1 MSLTLRLLRSDEPVA
16 PITALLHRAY
26 ARLAAMGLNYTA
38 VDQGDDVT
46 ARRAR
51 RGACLVAEV
60 DGRLVGTLA
69 FHGPDPA
76 SEAAWC
82 RRDDVVVL
90 EQFAVDPDVQGQ
102 GIGAA
107 LMDEAEAR
115 ARATGAAWVVGDT
128 ARPAAHL
135 IALYTARGYAI
146 VDRVQW
152 PGKAYES
159 VVLAK
164 PVSADARPARP

>member
-76 SEAAWC
+76 S
-82 RRDDVVVL
+82 
-90 EQFAVDPDVQGQ
+90 
-102 GIGAA
+102 
-107 LMDEAEAR
+107 
-115 ARATGAAWVVGDT
+115 
-128 ARPAAHL
+128 
-135 IALYTARGYAI
+135 
-146 VDRVQW
+146 
-152 PGKAYES
+152 
-159 VVLAK
+159 
-164 PVSADARPARP
+164 